1 MSNEEK
7 ISLEDLLKSLT
18 GHVVESVEITRKDMI
33 QKISS
38 NAKFEILHVRAS
50 VTGMDRGAQTRD
62 LTFSIMDADNVD
74 EGMTMIHTEL
84 QEIGDSM
91 LTTLTESRQWLSD
104 FKKKKEISV
113 TKDLT
118 FSLTDVHKLLDHI
131 KGTIAETLRIRKPVE
146 SEVCRCDHSK
156 TDHEFIEG
164 LDAQHHCNV
173 SGCLC
178 ADYEEAET

>member
-91 LTTLTESRQWLSD
+91 LTTL
-104 FKKKKEISV
+104 V